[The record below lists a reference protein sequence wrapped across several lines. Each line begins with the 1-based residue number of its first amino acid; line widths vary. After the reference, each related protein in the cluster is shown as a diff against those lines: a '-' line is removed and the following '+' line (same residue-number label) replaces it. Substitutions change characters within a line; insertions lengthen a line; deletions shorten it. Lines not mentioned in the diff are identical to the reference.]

1 MSARWIA
8 PALAVVGVFVVAACD
23 RPAVGTAPVVSPV
36 VSPVPAAPAAAPV
49 AAPAVVPVP
58 VSDEALLTGA
68 LPAGPE
74 RDLALSRCAICH
86 SEQYLSQQRL
96 TPAQWKKTVDKMRGW
111 GAPLSDDEAAVLAVW
126 LGRHY
131 PPELAERR
139 SLVSPAPAGAVD
151 P

>member
-8 PALAVVGVFVVAACD
+8 PMAVAVVFVVAVVAACD
-23 RPAVGTAPVVSPV
+23 RPAVGPAPVVSRV
-36 VSPVPAAPAAAPV
+36 ASPVAAAPV

-58 VSDEALLTGA
+58 VSEEALLTGT
-68 LPAGPE
+68 LPVGPE

-111 GAPLSDDEAAVLAVW
+111 GAPLSDDEAAALAVW
-126 LGRHY
+126 LARHY

-139 SLVSPAPAGAVD
+139 SLVTPAPPGAVD